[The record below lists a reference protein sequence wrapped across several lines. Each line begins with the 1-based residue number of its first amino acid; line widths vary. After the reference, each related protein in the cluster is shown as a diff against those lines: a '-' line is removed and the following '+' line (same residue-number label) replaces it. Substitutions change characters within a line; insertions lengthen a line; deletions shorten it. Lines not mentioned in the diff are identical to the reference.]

1 MTTSTET
8 AKTGNWQTRCTFL
21 NPQNAGVP
29 CKVGDEEVKFYPVSV
44 GKLFELRAIAQ
55 PLAKALMTLMAQN
68 GNDSHL
74 HRGADDEGNPFES
87 VSPPTT
93 EIIKLRYQQQA
104 ESIKELTGALSS
116 EENLGIVG
124 GILID
129 SMRDVFPPGDEGNPT
144 AKEFITETPAPALPA
159 LIRGVIKANEGVLGK
174 FLGNAGS
181 LLENAV
187 EKVAA
192 KAAAMSETP
201 SDEQKKTG

>member
-1 MTTSTET
+1 MTTT
-8 AKTGNWQTRCTFL
+8 TGNWQTRCTFL

-29 CKVGDEEVKFYPVSV
+29 VDISGEEVKFYPVSV

-74 HRGADDEGNPFES
+74 HRGSDDEGNPFES
-87 VSPPTT
+87 VSPPTP
-93 EIIKLRYQQQA
+93 EIITLRYQQQA
-104 ESIKELTGALSS
+104 ESIKELTDALSS
-116 EENLGIVG
+116 EGNLEIVAGI
-124 GILID
+124 IID
-129 SMRDVFPPGDEGNPT
+129 SMRDIFPHGDKENPKP
-144 AKEFITETPAPALPA
+144 KEFIAETPAPALPS
-159 LIRGVIKANEGVLGK
+159 LLRGVIKANEGVLGK

-192 KAAAMSETP
+192 RAASMSETP
-201 SDEQKKTG
+201 KSTPEEEPKKTG